1 LFAVE
6 YSLSQM
12 WMSWG
17 IQPAVMIGHSLGE
30 YAAAC
35 VAGVMTLAEALNLVA
50 TRGRLTDGLSSDG
63 GMAAV
68 GLSHAE
74 VERRL
79 AAGDSSSP
87 NPAGAR
93 HAINGASLR
102 KRLSIAAVNAPD
114 QVVLSGDAAALRDFV
129 EPLAREGV
137 FVHWLEVSHAFH
149 SRHVE
154 PMLAEFGR
162 ALESVVWR
170 SPRIPVI
177 SNLTGRPADDE
188 IATPEYWRRHL
199 RETVRFQQGMEAAGA
214 LADVFLEIGPKPVLL
229 GFGRKILTDRDA
241 AAWLPSL
248 RPPLDDWTTLLD
260 SLCSLATSGV
270 EIDWENFDRE
280 YPRRRVSLP
289 TYPFQRKRYWI
300 ERPQG
305 GRATIPSK
313 STPRL
318 DASSRRHPLL
328 HQRWR
333 SPLIAETVF
342 EAEISLEESPFIADH
357 RFFGTAIMPA
367 TAYLEMGLCA
377 AGNLFGAGPRAL
389 MNVEFSEV
397 LPLEE
402 QRRQRLQLVAGK
414 PEGRRA
420 PFRVIS
426 IQEETATAN
435 DCRLHVQGELGR
447 ADDIKVEAWKPPTVE
462 RIGERCPRRISRE
475 EFYEAIRE
483 HDVFMG
489 ELFQVVDEC
498 FVGDGELWGRVRIPP
513 GIADRSSFDVPPPI
527 LDACLQLIPG
537 GVPYDVEMT
546 LLPVGIERL
555 AFHGALGDAGLWCRA
570 VLRTDGATGD
580 KVVVADAWLI
590 DDAGRCCVSLE
601 GLQYRRVMKDSLRRR
616 IQPHSKNLLFR
627 TAWRPLSL
635 ASTVAIEESPKRW
648 LIVGGDTDVAARLF
662 KLLTQ
667 AGHEC
672 VTAAYGE
679 TFRRLGACRFEL
691 PWNDRAAWDQLLSET
706 AGIGS
711 RPYDGVIHLVGLDD
725 GCGSSDGD
733 VAGVLRRGCESLL
746 YLAQGLLSG
755 GWSNLPPLTIV
766 TRGGQAVNG
775 SADVTRPTSTALWG
789 FGRALEMEHSE
800 WACLRI
806 DLGSNDAE
814 GDASRIVAE
823 IMSGDGDRESAYRD
837 GERFVPRVEPLD
849 RREYRLPEIRDD
861 RTYLITGGS
870 GALGLKTA
878 HWLIEQGARH
888 LVLAS
893 RFGARNAEEGILAQW
908 RAHGVGATSLCC
920 DVSREE
926 DVARLFAQI
935 DASMPAL
942 AGIIHAAGV
951 LDDGALENLDWRRF
965 ERVLAAKV
973 FGAWHLH
980 RLSEGRTLDF
990 FVCYSSIASV
1000 LGSAGQA
1007 NYAAAN
1013 AFLDGLAH
1021 LRQSRGLRTLSVQWG
1036 PWAGGGMAEGLSE
1049 TIRRRHEQRGLILF
1063 DDAEAFDALADLWQR
1078 GAAEGLVLAVDWER
1092 YRRQF
1097 VGGRPQPLLEIVAPA
1112 VSESSP
1118 EKDAF
1123 RRHWTEAAD
1132 YERRALVEELTR
1144 RLVGAAVGFDEI
1156 GADDSFFDLGLD
1168 SLASVQLRNDLQEYL
1183 GLELPATFIFM
1194 HPTLDQLNRYLTE
1207 DVLALDSSMA
1217 SGRVNGDNFI
1227 ADNIAI
1233 PKEDAN
1239 SLEVLSD
1246 GELAE
1251 RLSSMLAA
1259 LQSESA

>member
-1 LFAVE
+1 
-6 YSLSQM
+6 
-12 WMSWG
+12 
-17 IQPAVMIGHSLGE
+17 
-30 YAAAC
+30 
-35 VAGVMTLAEALNLVA
+35 MTLAEALNLVA

-162 ALESVVWR
+162 ALERVVWR
-170 SPRIPVI
+170 SPQIPVI

-260 SLCSLATSGV
+260 SLCSLAMSGV

-377 AGNLFGAGPRAL
+377 AGNFFGAGSRAL

-402 QRRQRLQLVAGK
+402 QKRQRLQLVAGK

-447 ADDIKVEAWKPPTVE
+447 ADDIKVEAWNPPTVE

-489 ELFQVVDEC
+489 EQFQVVDEC
-498 FVGDGELWGRVRIPP
+498 FFGDGELWGRVRIPP
-513 GIADRSSFDVPPPI
+513 GIADRSSFDVPSPI

-590 DDAGRCCVSLE
+590 DDA
-601 GLQYRRVMKDSLRRR
+601 
-616 IQPHSKNLLFR
+616 
-627 TAWRPLSL
+627 
-635 ASTVAIEESPKRW
+635 
-648 LIVGGDTDVAARLF
+648 
-662 KLLTQ
+662 
-667 AGHEC
+667 
-672 VTAAYGE
+672 
-679 TFRRLGACRFEL
+679 
-691 PWNDRAAWDQLLSET
+691 
-706 AGIGS
+706 
-711 RPYDGVIHLVGLDD
+711 
-725 GCGSSDGD
+725 
-733 VAGVLRRGCESLL
+733 
-746 YLAQGLLSG
+746 
-755 GWSNLPPLTIV
+755 
-766 TRGGQAVNG
+766 
-775 SADVTRPTSTALWG
+775 
-789 FGRALEMEHSE
+789 
-800 WACLRI
+800 
-806 DLGSNDAE
+806 
-814 GDASRIVAE
+814 
-823 IMSGDGDRESAYRD
+823 
-837 GERFVPRVEPLD
+837 
-849 RREYRLPEIRDD
+849 
-861 RTYLITGGS
+861 
-870 GALGLKTA
+870 
-878 HWLIEQGARH
+878 
-888 LVLAS
+888 
-893 RFGARNAEEGILAQW
+893 
-908 RAHGVGATSLCC
+908 
-920 DVSREE
+920 
-926 DVARLFAQI
+926 
-935 DASMPAL
+935 
-942 AGIIHAAGV
+942 
-951 LDDGALENLDWRRF
+951 
-965 ERVLAAKV
+965 
-973 FGAWHLH
+973 
-980 RLSEGRTLDF
+980 
-990 FVCYSSIASV
+990 
-1000 LGSAGQA
+1000 
-1007 NYAAAN
+1007 
-1013 AFLDGLAH
+1013 
-1021 LRQSRGLRTLSVQWG
+1021 
-1036 PWAGGGMAEGLSE
+1036 
-1049 TIRRRHEQRGLILF
+1049 
-1063 DDAEAFDALADLWQR
+1063 EAFDALADLWQR

-1097 VGGRPQPLLEIVAPA
+1097 VGGRPQPMLEIVAPA
-1112 VSESSP
+1112 VSESGP
-1118 EKDAF
+1118 EQDAF

-1183 GLELPATFIFM
+1183 GLELPATLIFM

-1207 DVLALDSSMA
+1207 DVLALDISMA

-1251 RLSSMLAA
+1251 RLSTMLAA